1 MTNVVRLAGLSAMI
15 LVGLT
20 VVFMIVNTI
29 RIAVFSRSREIE
41 IMRLVG
47 ASDAFIRWPFI
58 VEGMLCGLL
67 GAVATVLLVALIWGP
82 IQPLLIEIFQMPTAV
97 GAQFYTFV
105 AVPHPVGRV
114 GGGDA
119 RQLDQRPRPP
129 GRRGLTAQLPQTGA
143 GRRGR
148 VARTAS
154 GRNQPLT
161 RPVLLS
167 DANMDDTNSS
177 GSPEPSGLPEPD
189 SQPVST
195 RAPIQQSARS
205 TAGRTLRYAAV
216 FALAALLG
224 TACLS
229 VAIWPLAAPAPAAP
243 RRPRPSSAFC
253 EAYDQ
258 LKAEY
263 VDDLDDDA
271 LVEGA
276 LEGMFQYGVADPYS
290 GYMSAEEYQ
299 NSLGDLSG
307 TFSGI
312 GAELAVE
319 NTENPDDLEACATL
333 SDTCVLVVV
342 APIDGSPAEAAGIQS
357 GDVIQAVDGE
367 SVEGST
373 IQDEVTKV
381 RGPEGTDVTL
391 TIERDGE
398 VFDLTITRAEIVVVE
413 VESELLDGHVGYI
426 ALHGFSAQA
435 SDQFSEHLGDLLDAG
450 ADQIVFDLR
459 DNPGGYITAAQ
470 DIASEF
476 VEDGLLFTQ
485 EGSGDEVVDWE
496 ATGEGQATDPS
507 VEVVVLINGGS
518 ASASEIVAAAL
529 DETDRATLIG
539 EPTFG
544 KNTVQIWD
552 ELSNGGGVRIT
563 ISRWFT
569 PEHNSVAPD
578 GVQPDITVAVPEGT
592 PPDEDP
598 VLDEALAYLATVAE
612 AASAPG
618 TTIATA
624 AAPSGRADGRRLGA
638 GNRLVGR
645 ALRVLAS
652 AATKGGGVQ
661 MDLPKRATTE
671 AVH

>member
-1 MTNVVRLAGLSAMI
+1 M
-15 LVGLT
+15 
-20 VVFMIVNTI
+20 
-29 RIAVFSRSREIE
+29 
-41 IMRLVG
+41 
-47 ASDAFIRWPFI
+47 
-58 VEGMLCGLL
+58 
-67 GAVATVLLVALIWGP
+67 
-82 IQPLLIEIFQMPTAV
+82 Q
-97 GAQFYTFV
+97 
-105 AVPHPVGRV
+105 
-114 GGGDA
+114 
-119 RQLDQRPRPP
+119 
-129 GRRGLTAQLPQTGA
+129 
-143 GRRGR
+143 
-148 VARTAS
+148 
-154 GRNQPLT
+154 
-161 RPVLLS
+161 
-167 DANMDDTNSS
+167 DTNS
-177 GSPEPSGLPEPD
+177 SGLPEPD
-189 SQPVST
+189 SHPVPT
-195 RAPIQQSARS
+195 QAPVQASARS

-224 TACLS
+224 TSLF
-229 VAIWPLAAPAPAAP
+229 IGGYLAAGGASSSCAAP
-243 RRPRPSSAFC
+243 SDAFAAFC

-263 VDDLDDDA
+263 VDQLDDDA

-342 APIDGSPAEAAGIQS
+342 APIEGSPAEAAGVQS
-357 GDVIQAVDGE
+357 GDIIQAVDGE

-373 IQDEVTKV
+373 IQDEVTNV
-381 RGPEGTDVTL
+381 RGPEGTEVTL

-413 VESELLDGHVGYI
+413 VESELLEGHVGYI
-426 ALHGFSAQA
+426 ALHGFSANA
-435 SDQFSEHLGDLLDAG
+435 ADQFREHLADLLDAG
-450 ADQIVFDLR
+450 ADQVVFDLR

-470 DIASEF
+470 DVASEF
-476 VEDGLLFTQ
+476 IEEGLIFTQ
-485 EGSGDEVVDWE
+485 ESSGEEVVEWE

-507 VEVVVLINGGS
+507 LEVVVLINGGS

-529 DETDRATLIG
+529 DETERATLIG

-569 PEHNSVAPD
+569 PEHDSVAPD
-578 GVQPDITVAVPEGT
+578 GVQPDITVAIPEGT
-592 PPDEDP
+592 PTDEDP
-598 VLDEALAYLATVAE
+598 VLDEALAYLATVAD
-612 AASAPG
+612 AAAVPG
-618 TTIATA
+618 TPSARA
-624 AAPSGRADGRRLGA
+624 AAPAAGA
-638 GNRLVGR
+638 AVVGW
-645 ALRVLAS
+645 APETGLW
-652 AATKGGGVQ
+652 AA
-661 MDLPKRATTE
+661 RYAC
-671 AVH
+671 